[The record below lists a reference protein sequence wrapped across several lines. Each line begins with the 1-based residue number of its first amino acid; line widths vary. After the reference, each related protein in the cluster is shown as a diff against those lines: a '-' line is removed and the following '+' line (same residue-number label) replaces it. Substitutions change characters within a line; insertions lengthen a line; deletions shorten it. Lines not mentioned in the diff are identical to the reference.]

1 MENINENSKS
11 PQNGDDQDDILTL
24 KRNAFW
30 HIWKRRALLLIALI
44 FLLIPLWGTFQP
56 LFEFILFAV
65 SLAALT
71 YPIFYRPIYRLGQK
85 LMPHFLGNRIS
96 EFSAILSTLTLLLF
110 MLSPILLLLIE
121 ASKSP
126 QGFGNMVV
134 SLALGEDE
142 GREILLDSVSRRI
155 SEMRSIYP
163 RLPID
168 EEKAVQFVANLLGDT
183 RQFSGSFLEFLFKG
197 TRGFV
202 AELALALIALSFLYA
217 HGGSFVQQAMKFG
230 GFERKEVEIWFK
242 LHRKITFRL
251 LSDTLLTSIF
261 RGLSLGV
268 VAYFVGGF
276 FFIPVFFLGSF
287 AGLVPVV
294 GSAMIW
300 LPLASLVWT
309 RGEPVTALFLAF
321 LSLVLNY
328 GISRF
333 RSGMGK
339 RLHQQGAW
347 LSFMLFL
354 GIIGGL
360 LSYGPQGFVIGPM
373 AVVLAYGLV
382 RFLSGQTLSD
392 ARQITHN

>member
-1 MENINENSKS
+1 MSLDSKEPSDSENGVDLLS
-11 PQNGDDQDDILTL
+11 L

-30 HIWKRRALLLIALI
+30 HLWKRRGLLLVALI
-44 FLLIPLWGTFQP
+44 FVLIPLWGTFKP
-56 LFEFILFAV
+56 LFEFILFAI

-71 YPIFYRPIYRLGQK
+71 YPVFYRPIYRLIQK
-85 LMPHFLGNRIS
+85 VGSKLPSNRLS
-96 EFSAILSTLTLLLF
+96 EFSAILSTLTLVLF
-110 MLSPILLLLIE
+110 MLSPILLLLVE
-121 ASKSP
+121 ASKTP
-126 QGFGNMVV
+126 QSFGNMVV
-134 SLALGEDE
+134 SLALGENE
-142 GREILLDSVSRRI
+142 GRQILLESVGQRI

-168 EEKAVQFVANLLGDT
+168 EGKAVQFVENLLGDT

-230 GFERKEVEIWFK
+230 GFEKKEVETWFK
-242 LHRKITFRL
+242 LHQKITLRL

-261 RGLSLGV
+261 RGLSLGL

-276 FFIPVFFLGSF
+276 FFLPVFFLGSF

-300 LPLASLVWT
+300 LPLASLVWS
-309 RGEPVTALFLAF
+309 RGEPITALILAS
-321 LSLVLNY
+321 LSLLLNY

-333 RSGMGK
+333 RAGMGK
-339 RLHQQGAW
+339 RLHEQGAW

-373 AVVLAYGLV
+373 AVVLAYGLI
-382 RFLSGQTLSD
+382 RFLSGQS
-392 ARQITHN
+392 ISNS

>member
-1 MENINENSKS
+1 MNFNSTGS
-11 PQNGDDQDDILTL
+11 EDGGSTQDLL
-24 KRNAFW
+24 SMKRNAFW
-30 HIWKRRALLLIALI
+30 HMWKRRAVLLIALI
-44 FLLIPLWGTFQP
+44 FVLIPLLGTFKP

-71 YPIFYRPIYRLGQK
+71 YPIFFRPIYRLGKK
-85 LMPHFLGNRIS
+85 LLPNFAGNRLS
-96 EFSAILSTLTLLLF
+96 ECSAIISTLILLLF
-110 MLSPILLLLIE
+110 MLSPILLLLVE
-121 ASKSP
+121 VSKSP
-126 QGFGNMVV
+126 QGFGNMVI
-134 SLALGEDE
+134 SLALGENE
-142 GREILLDSVSRRI
+142 GRAILLDSVSQRI

-168 EEKAVQFVANLLGDT
+168 EDKAVQFVANLLGDT

-217 HGGSFVQQAMKFG
+217 HGGSFIQQAMKFG
-230 GFERKEVEIWFK
+230 GFERKEVETWFK
-242 LHRKITFRL
+242 LHQKITFRL

-261 RGLSLGV
+261 RGLALGL
-268 VAYFVGGF
+268 VAYFTGGF
-276 FFIPVFFLGSF
+276 FFLPVFFLGSF

-309 RGEPVTALFLAF
+309 RGEPVTALILAV
-321 LSLVLNY
+321 LSLVSNY

-333 RSGMGK
+333 RARMGK

-382 RFLSGQTLSD
+382 RFLSGQSLSD
-392 ARQITHN
+392 PNPKGVI

>member
-1 MENINENSKS
+1 MSDESNTSEKS
-11 PQNGDDQDDILTL
+11 EFSGDLL
-24 KRNAFW
+24 SMKRNAFW
-30 HIWKRRALLLIALI
+30 HLWKRRGLLLVALI
-44 FLLIPLWGTFQP
+44 FVLIPLWGTFEP
-56 LFEFILFAV
+56 LFEFILFAI

-71 YPIFYRPIYRLGQK
+71 YPVFYRPISRVMRRFLPKFPPNRL
-85 LMPHFLGNRIS
+85 S
-96 EFSAILSTLTLLLF
+96 ELSAVLSTLTLVLF
-110 MLSPILLLLIE
+110 MLSPILLLLME
-121 ASKSP
+121 ATNSP

-134 SLALGEDE
+134 SLALGEEE
-142 GREILLDSVSRRI
+142 GREILLHSVSQRI

-168 EEKAVQFVANLLGDT
+168 ENTAVQFVENLLGDT

-217 HGGSFVQQAMKFG
+217 HGGSFVQQTMKFG
-230 GFERKEVEIWFK
+230 GFDQKEVETWFK
-242 LHRKITFRL
+242 LHQKITLRL

-261 RGLSLGV
+261 RGLALGL

-276 FFIPVFFLGSF
+276 FFLPVFFLGSF
-287 AGLVPVV
+287 TGLVPVV

-309 RGEPVTALFLAF
+309 RGDPGTAVLLAG
-321 LSLVLNY
+321 LSLLLNY

-333 RSGMGK
+333 RAGMGN

-373 AVVLAYGLV
+373 AVVLAYGLI
-382 RFLSGQTLSD
+382 RFLSGQSVLNN
-392 ARQITHN
+392 QY

>member
-1 MENINENSKS
+1 MSGDSKDHNDSENGMDLLS
-11 PQNGDDQDDILTL
+11 L

-30 HIWKRRALLLIALI
+30 HLWKRRGLLLVALI
-44 FLLIPLWGTFQP
+44 FVLIPLWGTFAP
-56 LFEFILFAV
+56 LFEFILFAI

-71 YPIFYRPIYRLGQK
+71 YPVFYRPIYRLVQK
-85 LMPHFLGNRIS
+85 VGSNLPSNRLS
-96 EFSAILSTLTLLLF
+96 EFSAILSTLTLVLF
-110 MLSPILLLLIE
+110 MLSPILLLLVE

-126 QGFGNMVV
+126 QSFGNMVV

-142 GREILLDSVSRRI
+142 GRQILLNSVGQRI

-230 GFERKEVEIWFK
+230 GFEKKEVETWFK
-242 LHRKITFRL
+242 LHQKITLRL

-261 RGLSLGV
+261 RGLSLGL

-276 FFIPVFFLGSF
+276 FFLPVFFLGSF

-309 RGEPVTALFLAF
+309 RGEPATALLLASI
-321 LSLVLNY
+321 SLLLNY

-333 RSGMGK
+333 RAGMGK
-339 RLHQQGAW
+339 RLHEQGAW

-373 AVVLAYGLV
+373 AVVLAYGLI
-382 RFLSGQTLSD
+382 RFLSGQSVTNS
-392 ARQITHN
+392 

>member
-1 MENINENSKS
+1 MSVDSKDHSDSENGMDLLS
-11 PQNGDDQDDILTL
+11 L

-30 HIWKRRALLLIALI
+30 HLWKRRGLLLGALI
-44 FLLIPLWGTFQP
+44 FVLIPLWGTFKP
-56 LFEFILFAV
+56 LFEFILFAI

-71 YPIFYRPIYRLGQK
+71 YPVFYRPIYRLVQK
-85 LMPHFLGNRIS
+85 VGSKLPSNRLS
-96 EFSAILSTLTLLLF
+96 EFSAILSTLTLVLF
-110 MLSPILLLLIE
+110 MLSPILLLLVE
-121 ASKSP
+121 ASKTP
-126 QGFGNMVV
+126 QSFGNMVV

-142 GREILLDSVSRRI
+142 GRQILLESVGQRI

-168 EEKAVQFVANLLGDT
+168 EGKAVQFVENLLGDT

-230 GFERKEVEIWFK
+230 GFEKKEVETWFK
-242 LHRKITFRL
+242 LHQKITLRL

-261 RGLSLGV
+261 RGLSLGL

-276 FFIPVFFLGSF
+276 FFLPVFFLGSF

-300 LPLASLVWT
+300 LPLASLVWS
-309 RGEPVTALFLAF
+309 RAEPITALILAS
-321 LSLVLNY
+321 LSLLLNY

-333 RSGMGK
+333 RAGMGK
-339 RLHQQGAW
+339 RLHEQGAW

-354 GIIGGL
+354 GIIGGR

-373 AVVLAYGLV
+373 AVVLAYGLI
-382 RFLSGQTLSD
+382 RFLSGQS
-392 ARQITHN
+392 ISNS

>member
-1 MENINENSKS
+1 MSVDSKDHSDSENGVDLLS
-11 PQNGDDQDDILTL
+11 L

-30 HIWKRRALLLIALI
+30 HLWKRRGLLLVALI
-44 FLLIPLWGTFQP
+44 FVLIPLWGTFKP
-56 LFEFILFAV
+56 LFEFILFAI

-71 YPIFYRPIYRLGQK
+71 YPVFYRPIYRLVQK
-85 LMPHFLGNRIS
+85 VGSKLPSNRLS
-96 EFSAILSTLTLLLF
+96 EFSAILSTLTLVLF
-110 MLSPILLLLIE
+110 MLSPILLLLVE
-121 ASKSP
+121 ASKTP
-126 QGFGNMVV
+126 QSFGNMVV

-142 GREILLDSVSRRI
+142 GRQILLESVGQRI

-168 EEKAVQFVANLLGDT
+168 EGKAVQFVENLLGDT

-230 GFERKEVEIWFK
+230 GFEKKEVETWFK
-242 LHRKITFRL
+242 LHQKITLRL

-261 RGLSLGV
+261 RGLSLGL

-276 FFIPVFFLGSF
+276 FFLPVFFLGSF

-300 LPLASLVWT
+300 LPLASLVWS
-309 RGEPVTALFLAF
+309 RGEPITALILAS
-321 LSLVLNY
+321 LSLLLNY

-333 RSGMGK
+333 RAGMGK
-339 RLHQQGAW
+339 RLHEQGAW

-373 AVVLAYGLV
+373 AVVLAYGLI
-382 RFLSGQTLSD
+382 RFLSGQS
-392 ARQITHN
+392 ISNS

>member
-1 MENINENSKS
+1 MSVDSKDHSNSENGMDLLS
-11 PQNGDDQDDILTL
+11 L

-30 HIWKRRALLLIALI
+30 HLWKRRGLLLVALI
-44 FLLIPLWGTFQP
+44 FVLIPLWGTFKP
-56 LFEFILFAV
+56 LFEFILFAI

-71 YPIFYRPIYRLGQK
+71 YPVFYRPIYRLVQK
-85 LMPHFLGNRIS
+85 VGSKLPSNRLS
-96 EFSAILSTLTLLLF
+96 EFSAILSTLTLVLF
-110 MLSPILLLLIE
+110 MLSPILLLLVE
-121 ASKSP
+121 ASKTP
-126 QGFGNMVV
+126 QSFGNMVV
-134 SLALGEDE
+134 SLALGENE
-142 GREILLDSVSRRI
+142 GRQILLESVGQRI

-168 EEKAVQFVANLLGDT
+168 EGKAVQFVENLLGDT

-230 GFERKEVEIWFK
+230 GFEKKEVETWFN
-242 LHRKITFRL
+242 LHQKITLRL

-261 RGLSLGV
+261 RGLSLGL

-276 FFIPVFFLGSF
+276 FFLPVFFLGSF

-300 LPLASLVWT
+300 LPLASLVWS
-309 RGEPVTALFLAF
+309 RGEPITALILAS
-321 LSLVLNY
+321 LSLLLNY

-333 RSGMGK
+333 RAGMGK
-339 RLHQQGAW
+339 RLHEQGAW

-373 AVVLAYGLV
+373 AVVLAYGLI
-382 RFLSGQTLSD
+382 RFLSGQS
-392 ARQITHN
+392 ISNN

>member
-1 MENINENSKS
+1 MSGDSKDHNDS
-11 PQNGDDQDDILTL
+11 DNGMDLLSL

-30 HIWKRRALLLIALI
+30 HLWKRRGLLLVALI
-44 FLLIPLWGTFQP
+44 FVLIPLWGTFAP
-56 LFEFILFAV
+56 LFEFILFAI

-71 YPIFYRPIYRLGQK
+71 YPVFYRPIYRLVQK
-85 LMPHFLGNRIS
+85 VGSNFPSNRLS
-96 EFSAILSTLTLLLF
+96 EFSAILSTLTLVLF
-110 MLSPILLLLIE
+110 MLSPILLLLVE

-126 QGFGNMVV
+126 QSFGNMVV

-142 GREILLDSVSRRI
+142 GRQILLNSVGQRI

-230 GFERKEVEIWFK
+230 GFEKKEVETWFK
-242 LHRKITFRL
+242 LHQKITLRL

-261 RGLSLGV
+261 RGLSLGL

-276 FFIPVFFLGSF
+276 FFLPVFFLGSF

-300 LPLASLVWT
+300 LPLASLVWS
-309 RGEPVTALFLAF
+309 RGEPVTALLLAS
-321 LSLVLNY
+321 LSLLLNY

-333 RSGMGK
+333 RAGMGK
-339 RLHQQGAW
+339 RLHEQGAW

-373 AVVLAYGLV
+373 AVVLAYGLI
-382 RFLSGQTLSD
+382 RFLSGQSVTNS
-392 ARQITHN
+392 

>member
-1 MENINENSKS
+1 MSGDSKDHNDS
-11 PQNGDDQDDILTL
+11 DNGMDLLSL

-30 HIWKRRALLLIALI
+30 HLWKRRGLLLVALI
-44 FLLIPLWGTFQP
+44 FVLIPLWGTFAP
-56 LFEFILFAV
+56 LFEFILFAI

-71 YPIFYRPIYRLGQK
+71 YPVFYRPIYRLVQK
-85 LMPHFLGNRIS
+85 VGSNLPSNRLS
-96 EFSAILSTLTLLLF
+96 EFSAILSTLTLVLF
-110 MLSPILLLLIE
+110 MLSPILLLLVE

-126 QGFGNMVV
+126 QSFGNMVV

-142 GREILLDSVSRRI
+142 GRQILLNSVGQRI

-230 GFERKEVEIWFK
+230 GFEKKEVETWFK
-242 LHRKITFRL
+242 LHQKITLRL

-261 RGLSLGV
+261 RGLSLGL

-276 FFIPVFFLGSF
+276 FFLPVFFLGSF

-300 LPLASLVWT
+300 LPLASLVWS
-309 RGEPVTALFLAF
+309 RGEPITALLLAS
-321 LSLVLNY
+321 LSLLLNY

-333 RSGMGK
+333 RAGMGK
-339 RLHQQGAW
+339 RLHEQGAW

-373 AVVLAYGLV
+373 AVVLAYGLI
-382 RFLSGQTLSD
+382 RFLSGQSVTNS
-392 ARQITHN
+392 

>member
-1 MENINENSKS
+1 MSGDSKDHNDSENGMDLLS
-11 PQNGDDQDDILTL
+11 L

-30 HIWKRRALLLIALI
+30 HLWKRRGLLLVALI
-44 FLLIPLWGTFQP
+44 FVLIPLWGTFAP
-56 LFEFILFAV
+56 LFEFILFAI

-71 YPIFYRPIYRLGQK
+71 YPVFYRPIYRLVQK
-85 LMPHFLGNRIS
+85 VGSNLPSNRLS
-96 EFSAILSTLTLLLF
+96 EFSAILSTLTLVLF
-110 MLSPILLLLIE
+110 MLSPILLLLVE

-126 QGFGNMVV
+126 QSFGNMVV

-142 GREILLDSVSRRI
+142 GRQILLNSVGQRI

-230 GFERKEVEIWFK
+230 GFEKKEVETWFK
-242 LHRKITFRL
+242 LHQKITLRL

-261 RGLSLGV
+261 RGLSLGL

-276 FFIPVFFLGSF
+276 FFLPVFFLGSF

-309 RGEPVTALFLAF
+309 RGEPVTALLLAS
-321 LSLVLNY
+321 LSLLLNY

-333 RSGMGK
+333 RAGMGK
-339 RLHQQGAW
+339 RLHEQGAW

-373 AVVLAYGLV
+373 AVVLAYGLI
-382 RFLSGQTLSD
+382 RFLSGQSVTNS
-392 ARQITHN
+392 

>member
-1 MENINENSKS
+1 MSGDSKDHNDSENGMDLLS
-11 PQNGDDQDDILTL
+11 L

-30 HIWKRRALLLIALI
+30 HLWKRRGLLLVALI
-44 FLLIPLWGTFQP
+44 FVLIPLWGTFEP
-56 LFEFILFAV
+56 LFEFILFAI

-71 YPIFYRPIYRLGQK
+71 YPVFYRPIYRLVQK
-85 LMPHFLGNRIS
+85 VGSNLPSNRLS
-96 EFSAILSTLTLLLF
+96 EFSAILSTLTLVLF
-110 MLSPILLLLIE
+110 MLSPILLLLVE

-126 QGFGNMVV
+126 QSFGNMVV

-142 GREILLDSVSRRI
+142 GRQILLNSVGQRI

-230 GFERKEVEIWFK
+230 GFEKKEVETWFK
-242 LHRKITFRL
+242 LHQKITLRL

-261 RGLSLGV
+261 RGLSLGL

-276 FFIPVFFLGSF
+276 FFLPVFFLGSF

-300 LPLASLVWT
+300 LPLASLVWS
-309 RGEPVTALFLAF
+309 RGEPVTALLLAS
-321 LSLVLNY
+321 LSLLLNY

-333 RSGMGK
+333 RAGMGK
-339 RLHQQGAW
+339 RLHEQGAW

-373 AVVLAYGLV
+373 AVVLAYGLI
-382 RFLSGQTLSD
+382 RFLSGQSVTNS
-392 ARQITHN
+392 

>member
-1 MENINENSKS
+1 MSVDSKDHS
-11 PQNGDDQDDILTL
+11 DSGNGMDLLSL

-30 HIWKRRALLLIALI
+30 HLWKRRGLLLVALI
-44 FLLIPLWGTFQP
+44 FVLIPLWGTFKP
-56 LFEFILFAV
+56 LFEFILFAI

-71 YPIFYRPIYRLGQK
+71 YPVFYRPIYRLVQK
-85 LMPHFLGNRIS
+85 VGSKLPSNRLS
-96 EFSAILSTLTLLLF
+96 EFSAILSTLTLVLF
-110 MLSPILLLLIE
+110 MLSPILLLLVE
-121 ASKSP
+121 ASKTP
-126 QGFGNMVV
+126 QSFGNMVV

-142 GREILLDSVSRRI
+142 GRQILLESVGQRI

-168 EEKAVQFVANLLGDT
+168 EGKAVQFVENLLGDT

-230 GFERKEVEIWFK
+230 GFEKKEVETWFK
-242 LHRKITFRL
+242 LHQKITLRL

-261 RGLSLGV
+261 RGLSLGL

-276 FFIPVFFLGSF
+276 FFLPVFFLGSF

-300 LPLASLVWT
+300 LPLSSLVWS
-309 RGEPVTALFLAF
+309 RGEPISALLLAS
-321 LSLVLNY
+321 LSLLLNY

-333 RSGMGK
+333 RAGMGK
-339 RLHQQGAW
+339 RLHEQGAW

-373 AVVLAYGLV
+373 AVVLAYGLI
-382 RFLSGQTLSD
+382 RFLSGQS
-392 ARQITHN
+392 ISNS

>member
-1 MENINENSKS
+1 MSVDSKDSNEPESGLDLLS
-11 PQNGDDQDDILTL
+11 L

-30 HIWKRRALLLIALI
+30 HLWKRRGLLLVALI
-44 FLLIPLWGTFQP
+44 FVLIPLWGTFEP
-56 LFEFILFAV
+56 LFEFILFAI

-71 YPIFYRPIYRLGQK
+71 YPVFYRPIYRLVQK
-85 LMPHFLGNRIS
+85 VGSNLPSNRLS
-96 EFSAILSTLTLLLF
+96 EFSAILSTLTLVLF
-110 MLSPILLLLIE
+110 MLSPILLLLVE

-126 QGFGNMVV
+126 QSFGNMVV
-134 SLALGEDE
+134 SLAIGEDE
-142 GREILLDSVSRRI
+142 GRKILLNSVGQRI

-168 EEKAVQFVANLLGDT
+168 EGKAVQFVENLLGDT

-230 GFERKEVEIWFK
+230 GFEKKEVETWFK
-242 LHRKITFRL
+242 LHQKITLRL

-261 RGLSLGV
+261 RGLSLGL

-276 FFIPVFFLGSF
+276 FFLPVFFLGSF

-300 LPLASLVWT
+300 LPLASLVWS
-309 RGEPVTALFLAF
+309 RGEPVTALLLAS
-321 LSLVLNY
+321 LSLLLNY

-333 RSGMGK
+333 RAGMGK
-339 RLHQQGAW
+339 RLHEQGAW

-373 AVVLAYGLV
+373 AVVLAYGLI
-382 RFLSGQTLSD
+382 RFLSGQSVTNS
-392 ARQITHN
+392 

>member
-1 MENINENSKS
+1 MSGDSKDHNDSENGMDLLS
-11 PQNGDDQDDILTL
+11 L

-30 HIWKRRALLLIALI
+30 HLWKRRGLLLVALI
-44 FLLIPLWGTFQP
+44 FVLIPLWGTFEP
-56 LFEFILFAV
+56 LFEFILFAI

-71 YPIFYRPIYRLGQK
+71 YPVFYRPIYRLVQK
-85 LMPHFLGNRIS
+85 VGSNLPINRLS
-96 EFSAILSTLTLLLF
+96 EFSAILSTLTLVLF
-110 MLSPILLLLIE
+110 MLSPILLLLVE

-126 QGFGNMVV
+126 QSFGNMVV

-142 GREILLDSVSRRI
+142 GRQILLNSVGQRI

-230 GFERKEVEIWFK
+230 GFEKKEVETWFK
-242 LHRKITFRL
+242 LHQKITLRL

-261 RGLSLGV
+261 RGLSLGL

-276 FFIPVFFLGSF
+276 FFLPVFFLGSF

-300 LPLASLVWT
+300 LPLASLVWS
-309 RGEPVTALFLAF
+309 RGEPVTALLLAS
-321 LSLVLNY
+321 LSLLLNY

-333 RSGMGK
+333 RAGMGK
-339 RLHQQGAW
+339 RLHEQGAW

-373 AVVLAYGLV
+373 AVVLAYGLI
-382 RFLSGQTLSD
+382 RFLSGQSVTNS
-392 ARQITHN
+392 

>member
-1 MENINENSKS
+1 MSLDSKEPSDSENGVDLLS
-11 PQNGDDQDDILTL
+11 L

-30 HIWKRRALLLIALI
+30 HLWKRRGLLLVALI
-44 FLLIPLWGTFQP
+44 FVLIPLWGTFKP
-56 LFEFILFAV
+56 LFEFILFAI

-71 YPIFYRPIYRLGQK
+71 YPVFYRPIYRLVQK
-85 LMPHFLGNRIS
+85 VGSKLPSNRLS
-96 EFSAILSTLTLLLF
+96 EFSAILSTLTLVLF
-110 MLSPILLLLIE
+110 MLSPILLLLVE
-121 ASKSP
+121 ASKTP
-126 QGFGNMVV
+126 QSFGNMVV

-142 GREILLDSVSRRI
+142 GRQILLESVGQRI

-168 EEKAVQFVANLLGDT
+168 EGKAVQFVENLLGDT

-230 GFERKEVEIWFK
+230 GFEKKEVETWFK
-242 LHRKITFRL
+242 LHQKITLRL

-261 RGLSLGV
+261 RGLSLGL

-276 FFIPVFFLGSF
+276 FFLPVFFLGSF

-300 LPLASLVWT
+300 LPLASLVWS
-309 RGEPVTALFLAF
+309 RGEPITALILAS
-321 LSLVLNY
+321 LSLLLNY

-333 RSGMGK
+333 RAGMGK
-339 RLHQQGAW
+339 RLHEQGAW

-360 LSYGPQGFVIGPM
+360 LSYGAQGFVIGPM
-373 AVVLAYGLV
+373 AVVLAYGLI
-382 RFLSGQTLSD
+382 RFLSGQS
-392 ARQITHN
+392 ISNS

>member
-1 MENINENSKS
+1 MSGDSKDHNDS
-11 PQNGDDQDDILTL
+11 DNGMDLLSL

-30 HIWKRRALLLIALI
+30 HLWKRRGLLLVALI
-44 FLLIPLWGTFQP
+44 FVLIPLWGTFEP
-56 LFEFILFAV
+56 LFEFILFAI

-71 YPIFYRPIYRLGQK
+71 YPIFYRPIYRLVQK
-85 LMPHFLGNRIS
+85 VGSNLPSNRLS
-96 EFSAILSTLTLLLF
+96 EFSAILSTLTLVLF
-110 MLSPILLLLIE
+110 MLSPILLLLVE

-126 QGFGNMVV
+126 QSFGNMVV

-142 GREILLDSVSRRI
+142 GRQILLNSVGQRI

-230 GFERKEVEIWFK
+230 GFEKKEVETWFK
-242 LHRKITFRL
+242 LHQKITLRL

-261 RGLSLGV
+261 RGLSLGL

-276 FFIPVFFLGSF
+276 FFLPVFFLGSF

-300 LPLASLVWT
+300 LPLASLVWS
-309 RGEPVTALFLAF
+309 RGEPVTALLLSS
-321 LSLVLNY
+321 LSLLLNY

-333 RSGMGK
+333 RAGMGK
-339 RLHQQGAW
+339 RLHEQGAW

-373 AVVLAYGLV
+373 AVVLAYGLI
-382 RFLSGQTLSD
+382 RFLSGQSVTNS
-392 ARQITHN
+392 

>member
-1 MENINENSKS
+1 MNLNSKDSENSEFE
-11 PQNGDDQDDILTL
+11 GDLLSI
-24 KRNAFW
+24 RRSAFW
-30 HIWKRRALLLIALI
+30 HLWKRRGLLLVALI
-44 FLLIPLWGTFQP
+44 FVLIPLLGTFAP
-56 LFEFILFAV
+56 LFEFILFAI

-71 YPIFYRPIYRLGQK
+71 YPVFYLPIFRTMQRAFPKFPRNRL
-85 LMPHFLGNRIS
+85 S
-96 EFSAILSTLTLLLF
+96 EFCAILSTLTLVLL
-110 MLSPILLLLIE
+110 MLSPILLLLME
-121 ASKSP
+121 ATKSP

-142 GREILLDSVSRRI
+142 GREILLQSVAQRI

-168 EEKAVQFVANLLGDT
+168 ETKAVQFVENLLGDT
-183 RQFSGSFLEFLFKG
+183 RQFSGSFLEFLFQG

-217 HGGSFVQQAMKFG
+217 HGGSFIQQAMKFG
-230 GFERKEVEIWFK
+230 GFEKKEVETWLK
-242 LHRKITFRL
+242 LHQKITLRL
-251 LSDTLLTSIF
+251 LSDTLLTSVF
-261 RGLSLGV
+261 RGLSLGL

-276 FFIPVFFLGSF
+276 FFLPVFFLGSF

-300 LPLASLVWT
+300 LPLASLVWS
-309 RGEPVTALFLAF
+309 RGDSVTALLLAT

-333 RSGMGK
+333 RAGMGN

-373 AVVLAYGLV
+373 AVILAYGLI
-382 RFLSGQTLSD
+382 RFLSGQSFTS
-392 ARQITHN
+392 N

>member
-1 MENINENSKS
+1 MSQNSKDS
-11 PQNGDDQDDILTL
+11 ENPDTKGDLLSL
-24 KRNAFW
+24 KRSAFW
-30 HIWKRRALLLIALI
+30 HLWKRRALLILALI
-44 FLLIPLWGTFQP
+44 LVLIPLLGTFEP
-56 LFEFILFAV
+56 LFEFILFAI

-71 YPIFYRPIYRLGQK
+71 YPVFYRPINRLMK
-85 LMPHFLGNRIS
+85 RFFPKFSRNRLS
-96 EFSAILSTLTLLLF
+96 EFSAILSTLTLVLF
-110 MLSPILLLLIE
+110 MLSPILLLLVE
-121 ASKSP
+121 ATRST
-126 QGFGNMVV
+126 QGFGKMVV
-134 SLALGEDE
+134 SLALGEEE
-142 GREILLDSVSRRI
+142 GRKILLESVEQRV

-163 RLPID
+163 RLPLD
-168 EEKAVQFVANLLGDT
+168 ETKAVEFVGKLLGDT

-202 AELALALIALSFLYA
+202 AELTLALIALSFLYA

-230 GFERKEVEIWFK
+230 GFEKKEVETWFK
-242 LHRKITFRL
+242 LHQQITLRL
-251 LSDTLLTSIF
+251 LSDTVLTSIF
-261 RGLSLGV
+261 RGLALGL

-276 FFIPVFFLGSF
+276 FFLPVLFLGSF

-300 LPLASLVWT
+300 LPLASLVWS
-309 RGEPVTALFLAF
+309 RGEPVTALLLVG

-333 RSGMGK
+333 RAGMGN

-373 AVVLAYGLV
+373 AVVLAYGLI
-382 RFLSGQTLSD
+382 RFLSSQSNVQ
-392 ARQITHN
+392 A

>member
-1 MENINENSKS
+1 MTFNSK
-11 PQNGDDQDDILTL
+11 NLYKEQDKHDLLTI

-30 HIWKRRALLLIALI
+30 HMWKRRALLLVALV
-44 FLLIPLWGTFQP
+44 FVLIPLWGTFKP

-71 YPIFYRPIYRLGQK
+71 YPIFFRPIYRLGQK
-85 LMPHFLGNRIS
+85 LLPNFKGNRLS
-96 EFSAILSTLTLLLF
+96 ELSAILSTLTLLLF
-110 MLSPILLLLIE
+110 MLSPILLLLVE

-134 SLALGEDE
+134 SLALGEYE
-142 GREILLDSVSRRI
+142 GRAILLDSVSQRV

-168 EEKAVQFVANLLGDT
+168 EDKAVQFVGNLLGDT

-202 AELALALIALSFLYA
+202 AELTLALIALSFLYA
-217 HGGSFVQQAMKFG
+217 HGGSFIQQAMKFG
-230 GFERKEVEIWFK
+230 GFERKEVETWFK
-242 LHRKITFRL
+242 LHQKITFRL

-261 RGLSLGV
+261 RGLALGL
-268 VAYFVGGF
+268 VAFFMGGF
-276 FFIPVFFLGSF
+276 FFLPVFFLGSF

-309 RGEPVTALFLAF
+309 RGEPVTALCLAF
-321 LSLVLNY
+321 FSLGLNY

-333 RSGMGK
+333 RARMGK

-382 RFLSGQTLSD
+382 RFLAGQSLINPISKEVT
-392 ARQITHN
+392 

>member
-1 MENINENSKS
+1 MSGDSKDHNDS
-11 PQNGDDQDDILTL
+11 DNGMDLLSL

-30 HIWKRRALLLIALI
+30 HLWKRRGLLLVALI
-44 FLLIPLWGTFQP
+44 FVLIPLWGTFEP
-56 LFEFILFAV
+56 LFEFILFAI

-71 YPIFYRPIYRLGQK
+71 YPIFYRPIYRLVQK
-85 LMPHFLGNRIS
+85 VGSNLPSNRLS
-96 EFSAILSTLTLLLF
+96 EFSAILSTLTLVLF
-110 MLSPILLLLIE
+110 MLSPILLLLVE

-126 QGFGNMVV
+126 QSFGNMVV

-142 GREILLDSVSRRI
+142 GRQILLNSVGQRI

-230 GFERKEVEIWFK
+230 GFEKKEVETWFK
-242 LHRKITFRL
+242 LHQKITLRL

-261 RGLSLGV
+261 RGLSLGL

-276 FFIPVFFLGSF
+276 FFLPVFFLGSF

-300 LPLASLVWT
+300 LPLASLVWS
-309 RGEPVTALFLAF
+309 RGEPVTALLLAS
-321 LSLVLNY
+321 LSLLLNY

-333 RSGMGK
+333 RAGMGN
-339 RLHQQGAW
+339 RLHDQGAS

-373 AVVLAYGLV
+373 AVVLAYGLI
-382 RFLSGQTLSD
+382 RFLSGQSVTNS
-392 ARQITHN
+392 

>member
-1 MENINENSKS
+1 MNVDSKDHSDSENGVDLLS
-11 PQNGDDQDDILTL
+11 L

-30 HIWKRRALLLIALI
+30 HLWKRRGLLLVALI
-44 FLLIPLWGTFQP
+44 FVLIPLWGTFKP
-56 LFEFILFAV
+56 LFEFILFAI

-71 YPIFYRPIYRLGQK
+71 YPVFYRPIYRLIQK
-85 LMPHFLGNRIS
+85 VGSKLPSNRLS
-96 EFSAILSTLTLLLF
+96 EFSAILSTLTLVFF
-110 MLSPILLLLIE
+110 MLSPILLLLVE
-121 ASKSP
+121 ASKTP
-126 QGFGNMVV
+126 QSFGNMVV

-142 GREILLDSVSRRI
+142 GRQILLESVGQRI

-168 EEKAVQFVANLLGDT
+168 EGKAVQFVENLLGDT

-230 GFERKEVEIWFK
+230 GFEKKEVETWFK
-242 LHRKITFRL
+242 LHQKITLRL

-261 RGLSLGV
+261 RGLSLGL

-276 FFIPVFFLGSF
+276 FFLPVFFLGSF

-300 LPLASLVWT
+300 LPLASLVWS
-309 RGEPVTALFLAF
+309 RGEPITALILAS
-321 LSLVLNY
+321 LSLLLNY

-333 RSGMGK
+333 RAGMGK
-339 RLHQQGAW
+339 RLHEQGAW

-360 LSYGPQGFVIGPM
+360 LSYGAQGFVIGPM
-373 AVVLAYGLV
+373 AVVLAYGLI
-382 RFLSGQTLSD
+382 RFLSGQS
-392 ARQITHN
+392 ISNS

>member
-1 MENINENSKS
+1 MRKNSKDS
-11 PQNGDDQDDILTL
+11 ENPDNEGDLFSL

-30 HIWKRRALLLIALI
+30 HLWKRRALLIVALI
-44 FLLIPLWGTFQP
+44 FVLIPLLGTFEP
-56 LFEFILFAV
+56 LFEFILFAI

-71 YPIFYRPIYRLGQK
+71 YPVFYRPINRLMQRVFPK
-85 LMPHFLGNRIS
+85 FPRNRLS
-96 EFSAILSTLTLLLF
+96 EFSAILSTLILVLF
-110 MLSPILLLLIE
+110 MLSPILLLLVE
-121 ASKSP
+121 ATRST

-142 GREILLDSVSRRI
+142 GKKILLESVKQRV

-163 RLPID
+163 RLPLD
-168 EEKAVQFVANLLGDT
+168 ETKAVEFVGKLLGDT

-202 AELALALIALSFLYA
+202 AELTLALIALSFLYA
-217 HGGSFVQQAMKFG
+217 HGSSFVQQATKFG
-230 GFERKEVEIWFK
+230 GFEKKEVETWFK
-242 LHRKITFRL
+242 LHQQITLRL
-251 LSDTLLTSIF
+251 LSDTVLTSIF
-261 RGLSLGV
+261 RGLALGL

-276 FFIPVFFLGSF
+276 FFLPVLFLGSF

-300 LPLASLVWT
+300 LPLASLVWS
-309 RGEPVTALFLAF
+309 RGEPVTALLLVG
-321 LSLVLNY
+321 LSLILNY

-333 RSGMGK
+333 RAGMGN

-373 AVVLAYGLV
+373 AVVLAYGLI
-382 RFLSGQTLSD
+382 RFLSGQSNVH
-392 ARQITHN
+392 A

>member
-1 MENINENSKS
+1 MSADSKDHSDSENGMDLLS
-11 PQNGDDQDDILTL
+11 L

-30 HIWKRRALLLIALI
+30 HLWKRRGLLLVALI
-44 FLLIPLWGTFQP
+44 FVLIPLWGTFKP
-56 LFEFILFAV
+56 LFEFILFAI

-71 YPIFYRPIYRLGQK
+71 YPVFYRPIYRLVQK
-85 LMPHFLGNRIS
+85 VGSKLPSNRLS
-96 EFSAILSTLTLLLF
+96 EFSAILSTLTLVLF
-110 MLSPILLLLIE
+110 MLSPILLLLVE
-121 ASKSP
+121 ASKTP
-126 QGFGNMVV
+126 QSFGNMVV

-142 GREILLDSVSRRI
+142 GRQILLESVGQRI

-168 EEKAVQFVANLLGDT
+168 EGKAVQFVENLLGDT

-230 GFERKEVEIWFK
+230 GFEKKEVETWFK
-242 LHRKITFRL
+242 LHQKITLRL

-261 RGLSLGV
+261 RGLSLGL

-276 FFIPVFFLGSF
+276 FFLPVFFLGSF

-300 LPLASLVWT
+300 LPLASLVWS
-309 RGEPVTALFLAF
+309 RGEPITALILAT
-321 LSLVLNY
+321 LSLLLNY

-333 RSGMGK
+333 RAGMGK
-339 RLHQQGAW
+339 RLHEQGAW

-373 AVVLAYGLV
+373 AVVLAYGLI
-382 RFLSGQTLSD
+382 RFLSGQS
-392 ARQITHN
+392 ISNN

>member
-1 MENINENSKS
+1 MSVDSKDHSDSENGMDLLS
-11 PQNGDDQDDILTL
+11 L

-30 HIWKRRALLLIALI
+30 HLWKRRGLLLVALI
-44 FLLIPLWGTFQP
+44 FVLIPLWGTFKP
-56 LFEFILFAV
+56 LFEFILFAI

-71 YPIFYRPIYRLGQK
+71 YPVFYRPIYRLVQK
-85 LMPHFLGNRIS
+85 VGSKLPSNRLS
-96 EFSAILSTLTLLLF
+96 EFSAILSTLTLVLF
-110 MLSPILLLLIE
+110 MLSPILLLLVE
-121 ASKSP
+121 ASKTP
-126 QGFGNMVV
+126 QSFGNMVV

-142 GREILLDSVSRRI
+142 GRQILLESVGQRI

-168 EEKAVQFVANLLGDT
+168 EGKAVQFVENLLGDT

-230 GFERKEVEIWFK
+230 GFEKKEVETWFK
-242 LHRKITFRL
+242 LHQKITLRL

-261 RGLSLGV
+261 RGLSLGL

-276 FFIPVFFLGSF
+276 FFLPVFFLGSF

-300 LPLASLVWT
+300 LPLASLVWS
-309 RGEPVTALFLAF
+309 RGEPITALILAS
-321 LSLVLNY
+321 LSLLLNY

-333 RSGMGK
+333 RAGMGK
-339 RLHQQGAW
+339 RLHEQGAW

-373 AVVLAYGLV
+373 AVVLAYGLI
-382 RFLSGQTLSD
+382 RFLSGQSVTNS
-392 ARQITHN
+392 

>member
-1 MENINENSKS
+1 MSVDSKDHSDSENGMDLLS
-11 PQNGDDQDDILTL
+11 L

-30 HIWKRRALLLIALI
+30 HLWKRRGLLLVALI
-44 FLLIPLWGTFQP
+44 FVLIPLWGTFKP
-56 LFEFILFAV
+56 LFEFILFAI

-71 YPIFYRPIYRLGQK
+71 YPVFYRPIYRLVHKVGSK
-85 LMPHFLGNRIS
+85 LPSNRLS
-96 EFSAILSTLTLLLF
+96 EFSAILSTLTLVLF
-110 MLSPILLLLIE
+110 MLSPILLLLVE
-121 ASKSP
+121 ASKTP
-126 QGFGNMVV
+126 QSFGNMVV

-142 GREILLDSVSRRI
+142 GRQILLESVGQRI

-168 EEKAVQFVANLLGDT
+168 EGKAVQFVENLLGDT

-230 GFERKEVEIWFK
+230 GFEKKEVETWFK
-242 LHRKITFRL
+242 LHQKITLRL

-261 RGLSLGV
+261 RGLSLGL

-276 FFIPVFFLGSF
+276 FFLPVFFLGSF

-300 LPLASLVWT
+300 LPLASLVWS
-309 RGEPVTALFLAF
+309 RGEPITALILAS
-321 LSLVLNY
+321 LSLLLNY

-333 RSGMGK
+333 RAGMGK
-339 RLHQQGAW
+339 RLHEQGAW

-360 LSYGPQGFVIGPM
+360 LSYGPQGFVIGPI
-373 AVVLAYGLV
+373 AVVLAYGLI
-382 RFLSGQTLSD
+382 RFLSGQS
-392 ARQITHN
+392 ISNN

>member
-1 MENINENSKS
+1 MSVDSKEPSDSENGVDLLS
-11 PQNGDDQDDILTL
+11 L

-30 HIWKRRALLLIALI
+30 HLWKRRGLLLVALI
-44 FLLIPLWGTFQP
+44 FVLIPLWGTFKP
-56 LFEFILFAV
+56 LFEFILFAI

-71 YPIFYRPIYRLGQK
+71 YPVFYRPIYRLVQK
-85 LMPHFLGNRIS
+85 VGSKLPSNRLS
-96 EFSAILSTLTLLLF
+96 EFSAILSTLTLVFF
-110 MLSPILLLLIE
+110 MLSPILLLLVE
-121 ASKSP
+121 ASKTP
-126 QGFGNMVV
+126 QSFGNMVV

-142 GREILLDSVSRRI
+142 GRQILLESVGQRI

-168 EEKAVQFVANLLGDT
+168 EGKAVQFVENLLGDT

-230 GFERKEVEIWFK
+230 GFEKKEVETWFK
-242 LHRKITFRL
+242 LHQKITLRL

-261 RGLSLGV
+261 RGLSLGL

-276 FFIPVFFLGSF
+276 FFLPVFFLGSF

-300 LPLASLVWT
+300 LPLASLVWS
-309 RGEPVTALFLAF
+309 RGEPITALILAS
-321 LSLVLNY
+321 LSLLLNY

-333 RSGMGK
+333 RAGMGK
-339 RLHQQGAW
+339 RLHEQGAW

-373 AVVLAYGLV
+373 AVVLAYGLI
-382 RFLSGQTLSD
+382 RFLSGQS
-392 ARQITHN
+392 ISNS

>member
-1 MENINENSKS
+1 MSGDSKDHNDS
-11 PQNGDDQDDILTL
+11 DNGMDLLSL

-30 HIWKRRALLLIALI
+30 HLWKRRGLLLVALI
-44 FLLIPLWGTFQP
+44 FVLIPLWGTFEP
-56 LFEFILFAV
+56 LFEFILFAI

-71 YPIFYRPIYRLGQK
+71 YPIFYRPIYRLVQRVGSN
-85 LMPHFLGNRIS
+85 LPSNRLS
-96 EFSAILSTLTLLLF
+96 EFSAILSTLTLVLF
-110 MLSPILLLLIE
+110 MLSPILLLLVE

-126 QGFGNMVV
+126 QSFGNMVV

-142 GREILLDSVSRRI
+142 GRQILLNSVGQRI

-230 GFERKEVEIWFK
+230 GFEKKEVETWFK
-242 LHRKITFRL
+242 LHQKITLRL

-261 RGLSLGV
+261 RGLSLGL

-276 FFIPVFFLGSF
+276 FFLPVFFLGSF

-300 LPLASLVWT
+300 LPLASLVWS
-309 RGEPVTALFLAF
+309 RGEPVTALLLAS
-321 LSLVLNY
+321 LSLLLNY

-333 RSGMGK
+333 RAGMGK
-339 RLHQQGAW
+339 RLHEQGAW

-373 AVVLAYGLV
+373 AVVLAYGLI
-382 RFLSGQTLSD
+382 RFLSGQSVTNS
-392 ARQITHN
+392 

>member
-1 MENINENSKS
+1 MSGDLKNHNDSD
-11 PQNGDDQDDILTL
+11 NGMDLLSL

-30 HIWKRRALLLIALI
+30 HLWKRRGLLLVALI
-44 FLLIPLWGTFQP
+44 FVFIPLWGTFAP
-56 LFEFILFAV
+56 LFEFILFAI

-71 YPIFYRPIYRLGQK
+71 YPVFYRPIYRLVQK
-85 LMPHFLGNRIS
+85 VGSNLPSNRLS
-96 EFSAILSTLTLLLF
+96 EFSAILSTLTLVLF
-110 MLSPILLLLIE
+110 MLSPILLLLVE

-126 QGFGNMVV
+126 QSFGNMVV

-142 GREILLDSVSRRI
+142 GRQILLNSVGQRI

-230 GFERKEVEIWFK
+230 GFEKKEVETWFK
-242 LHRKITFRL
+242 LHQKITLRL

-261 RGLSLGV
+261 RGLSLGL

-276 FFIPVFFLGSF
+276 FFLPVFFLGSF

-300 LPLASLVWT
+300 LPLASLVWS
-309 RGEPVTALFLAF
+309 RGEPITALLLAS
-321 LSLVLNY
+321 LSLLLNY

-333 RSGMGK
+333 RAGMGK
-339 RLHQQGAW
+339 RLHEQGAW

-373 AVVLAYGLV
+373 AVVLAYGLI
-382 RFLSGQTLSD
+382 RFLSGQSVTNS
-392 ARQITHN
+392 

>member
-1 MENINENSKS
+1 MSGDSKDHND
-11 PQNGDDQDDILTL
+11 PDNGMDLLSL

-30 HIWKRRALLLIALI
+30 HLWKRRGLLLVALI
-44 FLLIPLWGTFQP
+44 FVLIPLWGTFAP
-56 LFEFILFAV
+56 LFEFILFAI

-71 YPIFYRPIYRLGQK
+71 YPVFYRPIYRLVQK
-85 LMPHFLGNRIS
+85 VGSNLPSNRLS
-96 EFSAILSTLTLLLF
+96 EFSAILSTLTLVLF
-110 MLSPILLLLIE
+110 MLSPILLLLVE

-126 QGFGNMVV
+126 QSFGNMVV

-142 GREILLDSVSRRI
+142 GRQILLNSVGQRI

-230 GFERKEVEIWFK
+230 GFEKKEVETWFK
-242 LHRKITFRL
+242 LHQKITLRL

-261 RGLSLGV
+261 RGLSLGL

-276 FFIPVFFLGSF
+276 FFLPVFFLGSF

-300 LPLASLVWT
+300 LPLASLVWS
-309 RGEPVTALFLAF
+309 RGEPVTALLLAS
-321 LSLVLNY
+321 LSLLLNY

-339 RLHQQGAW
+339 RLHEQGAW

-373 AVVLAYGLV
+373 AVVLAYGLI
-382 RFLSGQTLSD
+382 RFLSGQSVTNS
-392 ARQITHN
+392 

>member
-1 MENINENSKS
+1 MSGDLKNHNDSD
-11 PQNGDDQDDILTL
+11 NGMDLLSL

-30 HIWKRRALLLIALI
+30 HLWKRRGLLLVALI
-44 FLLIPLWGTFQP
+44 FVLIPLWGTFAP
-56 LFEFILFAV
+56 LFEFILFAI

-71 YPIFYRPIYRLGQK
+71 YPVFYRPIYRLVQK
-85 LMPHFLGNRIS
+85 VGSNLPSNRLS
-96 EFSAILSTLTLLLF
+96 EFSAILSTLTLVLF
-110 MLSPILLLLIE
+110 MLSPILLLLVE

-126 QGFGNMVV
+126 QSFGNMVV

-142 GREILLDSVSRRI
+142 GRQILLNSVGQRI

-230 GFERKEVEIWFK
+230 GFEKKEVETWFK
-242 LHRKITFRL
+242 LHQKITLRL

-261 RGLSLGV
+261 RGLSLGL

-276 FFIPVFFLGSF
+276 FFLPVFFLGSF

-300 LPLASLVWT
+300 LPLASLVWS
-309 RGEPVTALFLAF
+309 RGEPVTALLLAS
-321 LSLVLNY
+321 LSLLLNY

-333 RSGMGK
+333 RAGMGK
-339 RLHQQGAW
+339 RLHEQGAW

-354 GIIGGL
+354 GIVGGL

-373 AVVLAYGLV
+373 AVVLAYGLI
-382 RFLSGQTLSD
+382 RFLSGQSV
-392 ARQITHN
+392 ANS

>member
-1 MENINENSKS
+1 MSGDSKDHNDSENGMDLLS
-11 PQNGDDQDDILTL
+11 L

-30 HIWKRRALLLIALI
+30 HLWKRRGLLLVALI
-44 FLLIPLWGTFQP
+44 FVLIPLWGTFEP
-56 LFEFILFAV
+56 LFEFILFAI

-71 YPIFYRPIYRLGQK
+71 YPVFYRPIYRLVQK
-85 LMPHFLGNRIS
+85 VGSNLPSNRLS
-96 EFSAILSTLTLLLF
+96 EFSAILSTLTLVLF
-110 MLSPILLLLIE
+110 MLSPIFLLLVE

-126 QGFGNMVV
+126 QSFGNMVV

-142 GREILLDSVSRRI
+142 GRQILLNSVGQRI

-168 EEKAVQFVANLLGDT
+168 EEKAVQFVENLLGDT

-230 GFERKEVEIWFK
+230 GFEKNEVETWFK
-242 LHRKITFRL
+242 LHQKITLRL

-261 RGLSLGV
+261 RGLSLGL

-276 FFIPVFFLGSF
+276 FFLPVFFLGSF

-309 RGEPVTALFLAF
+309 RGEPFTALLLAS
-321 LSLVLNY
+321 LSLLLNY

-333 RSGMGK
+333 RAGMGK
-339 RLHQQGAW
+339 RLHEQGAW

-373 AVVLAYGLV
+373 AVVLAYGLI
-382 RFLSGQTLSD
+382 RFLSGQSV
-392 ARQITHN
+392 INS

>member
-1 MENINENSKS
+1 MSGDSKDHYDS
-11 PQNGDDQDDILTL
+11 DHGMDLLSL

-30 HIWKRRALLLIALI
+30 HLWKRRGLLLVALI
-44 FLLIPLWGTFQP
+44 FVLFPLWGTFAP
-56 LFEFILFAV
+56 LFEFILFAI

-71 YPIFYRPIYRLGQK
+71 YPVFYRPIYRLVQK
-85 LMPHFLGNRIS
+85 VGSNLPSHRLS
-96 EFSAILSTLTLLLF
+96 EFSAILSTLTLVLF
-110 MLSPILLLLIE
+110 MLSPILLLLVE

-126 QGFGNMVV
+126 QSFGNMVV

-142 GREILLDSVSRRI
+142 GRKILLNSVGQRI

-230 GFERKEVEIWFK
+230 GFEKKEVETWFK
-242 LHRKITFRL
+242 LHQKITLRL

-261 RGLSLGV
+261 RGLSLGLV
-268 VAYFVGGF
+268 GYFVGGF
-276 FFIPVFFLGSF
+276 FFLPVFFLGSF

-300 LPLASLVWT
+300 LPLASLVWS
-309 RGEPVTALFLAF
+309 RGEPVTALLLAS
-321 LSLVLNY
+321 LSLLLNY

-333 RSGMGK
+333 RAGMGK
-339 RLHQQGAW
+339 RLHEQGAW

-373 AVVLAYGLV
+373 AVVLAYGLI
-382 RFLSGQTLSD
+382 RFLSGQSVTNS
-392 ARQITHN
+392 

>member
-1 MENINENSKS
+1 MSGDSKDHNDSENGMDLLS
-11 PQNGDDQDDILTL
+11 L

-30 HIWKRRALLLIALI
+30 HLWKRRGLLLVALI
-44 FLLIPLWGTFQP
+44 FVLIPLWGTFEP
-56 LFEFILFAV
+56 LFEFILFAI

-71 YPIFYRPIYRLGQK
+71 YPVFYRPIYRLVQK
-85 LMPHFLGNRIS
+85 VGSNIPSNRLS
-96 EFSAILSTLTLLLF
+96 EFSAILSTLTLVLF
-110 MLSPILLLLIE
+110 MLSPILLLLVE

-126 QGFGNMVV
+126 QSFGNMVV

-142 GREILLDSVSRRI
+142 GRQILLNSVGQRI

-230 GFERKEVEIWFK
+230 GFEKKEVETWFK
-242 LHRKITFRL
+242 LHQKITLRL

-261 RGLSLGV
+261 RGLSLGL
-268 VAYFVGGF
+268 VAYFIGGF
-276 FFIPVFFLGSF
+276 FFLPVFFLGSF

-309 RGEPVTALFLAF
+309 RGEPVTALLLAS
-321 LSLVLNY
+321 LSLLLNY

-333 RSGMGK
+333 RAGMGK
-339 RLHQQGAW
+339 RLHEQGAW

-373 AVVLAYGLV
+373 AVVLAYGLI
-382 RFLSGQTLSD
+382 RFLSGQSVTNS
-392 ARQITHN
+392 

>member
-1 MENINENSKS
+1 MSVDSKDHSDSENGMDLLS
-11 PQNGDDQDDILTL
+11 L

-30 HIWKRRALLLIALI
+30 HLWKRRGLLLVALI
-44 FLLIPLWGTFQP
+44 FVLIPLWGTFKP
-56 LFEFILFAV
+56 LFEFILFAI

-71 YPIFYRPIYRLGQK
+71 YPVFYRPIYRLVQK
-85 LMPHFLGNRIS
+85 VGSKLPSNRLS
-96 EFSAILSTLTLLLF
+96 EFSAILSTLTLVLF
-110 MLSPILLLLIE
+110 MLSPILLLLVE
-121 ASKSP
+121 ASKTP
-126 QGFGNMVV
+126 QSFGNMVV

-142 GREILLDSVSRRI
+142 GRQILLESVGQRI

-168 EEKAVQFVANLLGDT
+168 EGKAVQFVENLLGDT

-230 GFERKEVEIWFK
+230 GFEKKEVETWFK
-242 LHRKITFRL
+242 LHQKITLRL

-261 RGLSLGV
+261 RGLSLGL

-276 FFIPVFFLGSF
+276 FFLPVFFLGSF

-300 LPLASLVWT
+300 LPLASLVWS
-309 RGEPVTALFLAF
+309 RGEPITALILAS
-321 LSLVLNY
+321 LSLLLNY

-333 RSGMGK
+333 RAGMGK
-339 RLHQQGAW
+339 RLHEQGAW

-373 AVVLAYGLV
+373 AVVLSYGLI
-382 RFLSGQTLSD
+382 RFLSGQS
-392 ARQITHN
+392 ISNS